1 MSRLDRFSKFSSGMR
16 TGLEPR
22 ERMLRHS
29 IYFEWP
35 YRWLPEERGDI
46 SVIHELL
53 KDEIE
58 DHRYHHILSFGP
70 DITKEPTASHNG
82 NGYFPVEGQIKGVK
96 GPVFPFWVLYLS
108 IILIAFGVALLFV
121 SWYGLAPIAV
131 ALVLL
136 PLADAVV
143 QQQQSLLVLHYK
155 GGIEQRVDREP
166 VYAKPYRPVK
176 AQSKE
181 VLHSR
186 VELKLMISLD
196 AKSRMTREVINQDF
210 ASVLKRIDYILKS
223 KSIPVGTKNFQL
235 PVKFFPLLV
244 SRRASDFEYRFPIRE
259 RGPEELRREEEGA
272 VPARE
277 EAPPEEEEPPEEED
291 GLEEDEDITEDNFF
305 DEDEEPPEEEEAEE
319 EEPPSKGKK
328 GKKR

>member
-35 YRWLPEERGDI
+35 YRWLPEERGDV

-82 NGYFPVEGQIKGVK
+82 SGYFPVEGQIKGVK

-108 IILIAFGVALLFV
+108 IILIAFGVALLWI
-121 SWYGLAPIAV
+121 SWYGLVPIAV

-155 GGIEQRVDREP
+155 GGIEQTVDREP

-186 VELKLMISLD
+186 VELKILISLD
-196 AKSRMTREVINQDF
+196 AKSRMMKEVINQDF

-223 KSIPVGTKNFQL
+223 KSIPVGSKNYQL

-259 RGPEELRREEEGA
+259 RGPEELKREEEHA
-272 VPARE
+272 PAE
-277 EAPPEEEEPPEEED
+277 EPVEEEEPEEEAD
-291 GLEEDEDITEDNFF
+291 VADEDLTEDNFF
-305 DEDEEPPEEEEAEE
+305 DEDEPSEDEEPEEEGEEEGEE
-319 EEPPSKGKK
+319 EEPPTKGKK
-328 GKKR
+328 E